1 MSRNLLLALF
11 AAASAQAQTPT
22 FNLTASSANGGADTL
37 FTWSYTG
44 TLNFTSLIAGPAT
57 FSSYFSFI
65 AVDPADAS
73 RKAYSSFDPNASFG
87 WDVFANNLNTGLIMT
102 NTTTGDFE
110 SPALLSASNRGGGFI
125 LWNNNDY
132 APGDIIFLQGETAT
146 LSGPTSGSF
155 LSDIDFAGFIV
166 GQWITPAI
174 TQPNYTANYDTVFT
188 VVGAPIP
195 EPSTYGLIL
204 GGLALAGAAI
214 RRRKS
219 AK

>member
-11 AAASAQAQTPT
+11 AAASAQAQTPS

-44 TLNFTSLIAGPAT
+44 TLNFTSLIAGPARFDT
-57 FSSYFSFI
+57 YFIFNGIHPTNSEI
-65 AVDPADAS
+65 
-73 RKAYSSFDPNASFG
+73 KAYSGFDPNAGFIPLF
-87 WDVFANNLNTGLIMT
+87 FAGPLNTGLVMT
-102 NTTTGDFE
+102 STTDDDFDT
-110 SPALLSASNRGGGFI
+110 PLLLIASLRFGFFMLENELDNSVI
-125 LWNNNDY
+125 LS
-132 APGDIIFLQGETAT
+132 QGETLV

-155 LSDIDFAGFIV
+155 LSDIDFAGFNV
-166 GQWITPAI
+166 GQWITPASTSPGI
-174 TQPNYTANYDTVFT
+174 STSNYDTVFT

>member
-1 MSRNLLLALF
+1 MSRNLLITLF

-44 TLNFTSLIAGPAT
+44 TLNFTSLVNRPVRLD
-57 FSSYFSFI
+57 SYFRFNGIHPTNSEI
-65 AVDPADAS
+65 
-73 RKAYSSFDPNASFG
+73 KAYSGFDSNGGYIPLF
-87 WDVFANNLNTGLIMT
+87 FAGPLNTGLVMT
-102 NTTTGDFE
+102 STTDGDFDT
-110 SPALLSASNRGGGFI
+110 PYLLTASIRSGFFLLENDI
-125 LWNNNDY
+125 NN
-132 APGDIIFLQGETAT
+132 AVTLSQGETLV
-146 LSGPTSGSF
+146 LSGPTSGSII
-155 LSDIDFAGFIV
+155 SDVDFNGFNV
-166 GQWITPAI
+166 GQWITPAYSELGRH
-174 TQPNYTANYDTVFT
+174 TLNYDTVFT
-188 VVGAPIP
+188 VVGTPIP